1 MRIVLE
7 LSKDIMLKSFPRDS
21 DSVHAAW
28 NPAIL
33 IFAKHPKELKWFMGN
48 TGVPIKVSA

>member
-1 MRIVLE
+1 MQIPGP
-7 LSKDIMLKSFPRDS
+7 FPRDS

-48 TGVPIKVSA
+48 TGVQIKVSA